1 MKILFGEMEK
11 SFDAPIS
18 VFDAAKEA
26 ELVSRA
32 HIAALVNG
40 ELCSMTQLLEG
51 DAEVK
56 LLTFEDAEYGP
67 DFAPVAKLLA
77 RRGLAPRMICESAG
91 TQAEDAVQMKRMFEQ
106 ACKG

>member
-1 MKILFGEMEK
+1 MKILFGEKEM

-40 ELCSMTQLLEG
+40 KLCAMNYVI
-51 DAEVK
+51 DADADVK
-56 LLTFEDAEYGP
+56 LLTFEDKDGRRYYRFVIPTKKPLSRVETEIFDEYK
-67 DFAPVAKLLA
+67 DKYLQHSITVHN
-77 RRGLAPRMICESAG
+77 
-91 TQAEDAVQMKRMFEQ
+91 
-106 ACKG
+106 